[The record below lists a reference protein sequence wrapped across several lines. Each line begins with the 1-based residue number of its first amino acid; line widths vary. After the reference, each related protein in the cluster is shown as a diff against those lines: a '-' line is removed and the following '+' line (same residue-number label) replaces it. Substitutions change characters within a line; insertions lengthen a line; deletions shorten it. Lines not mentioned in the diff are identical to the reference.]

1 MTFLFYDLETT
12 GTDPVFDQVCQFAA
26 IRTDHSLNEI
36 ERFERFIRLR
46 PDVIPSAAALVKTQ
60 RSISDILRGELEY
73 EVMRDIHR
81 LVNTPGTISIGYN
94 SLDFDDDFL
103 RFGFYRNL
111 LPPYDHQWRNGC
123 GRVDLLPL
131 VVLYRHFAVR
141 SPGVA

>member
-60 RSISDILRGELEY
+60 RSISDILHGELEY

-111 LPPYDHQWRNGC
+111 LPPYDHQWRKGC
-123 GRVDLLPL
+123 GRADLLSLAP
-131 VVLYRHFAVR
+131 
-141 SPGVA
+141 